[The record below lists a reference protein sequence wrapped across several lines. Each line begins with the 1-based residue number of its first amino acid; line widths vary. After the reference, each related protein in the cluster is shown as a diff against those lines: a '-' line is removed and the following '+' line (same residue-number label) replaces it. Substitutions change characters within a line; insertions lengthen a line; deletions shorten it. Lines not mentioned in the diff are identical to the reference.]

1 MAHPDRR
8 TVLTMLGCSVAA
20 SPLMTPMAFAAL
32 PSDNRLVVVILRG
45 AMDGMDALQ
54 PYGDP
59 GLRRLRPEFAIGPGR
74 GPRGGAIDL
83 TGFHALHPA
92 LAPLMPMWR
101 AGDLGF
107 VQAVSTPYRDGR
119 SHFDGQD
126 ILEAGTAG
134 DVEPRAARDGWLNR
148 LLPLMPGASA
158 RTAFA
163 VGREEMLI
171 LRGGAD
177 RSSWAPDARLDMAPA
192 TADLLLHAYHD
203 DPLFRATAQEAFGL
217 AGEMP
222 PVEGRRGDVLFAFA
236 ARQLRQDARIAALSL
251 GGWDTHRNQAGQLG
265 RALEALS
272 AGLLRLQA
280 DLGPVWDRTTVLI
293 MTEFGR
299 TAFANGTRGTDH
311 GTGGTMIL
319 AGGALNGGTVWGDW
333 PGLKEAQLLDRRDL
347 MPTRDVRAYAAW
359 ALHGLFGTGRTALS
373 SVVFPGL
380 DMGPDPSLLT

>member
-1 MAHPDRR
+1 MVRFDRR
-8 TVLTMLGCSVAA
+8 GILTMLGCSAA
-20 SPLMTPMAFAAL
+20 AFPLMTPMAFAAL
-32 PSDNRLVVVILRG
+32 PSENRLAVVILRG

-59 GLRRLRPEFAIGPGR
+59 DLRRLRPDFDIGPGQGR
-74 GPRGGAIDL
+74 LGGAIDL

-92 LAPLMPMWR
+92 LGPLMPMWN

-107 VQAVSTPYRDGR
+107 VQAVSTPYRDAR

-134 DVEPRAARDGWLNR
+134 QVPPMTGRDGWLNR
-148 LLPLMPGASA
+148 LLPLMPGANG

-171 LRGGAD
+171 LRGAAD
-177 RSSWAPDARLDMAPA
+177 RSSWAPDAQLDMAPA
-192 TADLLLHAYHD
+192 TADLLMHTYHD
-203 DPLFRATAQEAFGL
+203 DPLFRESAQAAFGL
-217 AGEMP
+217 ADGTAQ
-222 PVEGRRGDVLFAFA
+222 VVGRRGEALFGFA
-236 ARQLRQDARIAALSL
+236 ASQLRADARIAALSL
-251 GGWDTHRNQAGQLG
+251 GGWDTHRNQDGQLS
-265 RALEALS
+265 RALDALS
-272 AGLLRLQA
+272 GGLQRLQA
-280 DLGPVWDRTTVLI
+280 DLGPVWDKTMVLV

-299 TAFANGTRGTDH
+299 TAFANGSRGTDH

-319 AGGALNGGTVWGDW
+319 AGGALNGGKVWGDW
-333 PGLKEAQLLDRRDL
+333 PGLAEAQLLQRRDL

-359 ALHGLFGTGRTALS
+359 ALHGLYGTGRAALS

-380 DMGPDPSLLT
+380 DMGADPGLLA